1 MLLRPPHPQPN
12 PRSGTHRNLYKLIWL
27 NTQRRHTQE
36 RYQTTNLGRGRISP
50 NMWWATTQRR
60 RANHASASISPANTK
75 TQGLGAEDD
84 EKAAYTC
91 NNSSPPPPATPPR
104 APRCRVAAPREHSPT
119 RRRGRSNN
127 NKLIS
132 TKKKQKRKKIK
143 DRYDWKAQQ
152 ERPKAHF
159 SPTYKAKAWGPL
171 QPNRL
176 DWRGPDEWPR
186 LRRCRAWSAPFDPS
200 SDGQD
205 HSRGNP
211 RRDREA
217 GAAASISRRRRI
229 PRRLLLLPLG
239 FRLASPAARLASS
252 TVRSPRFAT
261 AIVLARLLLVANLVF
276 AEFFDTYVKFC
287 GFLMTCRSEIIEID
301 WVELGG
307 G

>member
-1 MLLRPPHPQPN
+1 MAQHPASPHARKVPDYKSWPGAHFAEHVVSDDAASQGKSRQRFHLTSQHKN
-12 PRSGTHRNLYKLIWL
+12 PGSRSGRRWEGRVYLQQLISA
-27 NTQRRHTQE
+27 RR
-36 RYQTTNLGRGRISP
+36 RR
-50 NMWWATTQRR
+50 RR
-60 RANHASASISPANTK
+60 RA
-75 TQGLGAEDD
+75 
-84 EKAAYTC
+84 
-91 NNSSPPPPATPPR
+91 PPR
-104 APRCRVAAPREHSPT
+104 RRVAAPREHSPT